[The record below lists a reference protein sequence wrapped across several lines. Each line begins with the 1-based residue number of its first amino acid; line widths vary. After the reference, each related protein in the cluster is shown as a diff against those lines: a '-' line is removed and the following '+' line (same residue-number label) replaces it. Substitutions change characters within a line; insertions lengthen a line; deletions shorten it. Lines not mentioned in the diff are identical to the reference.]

1 MRCARRPLPT
11 APSSAIATPDES
23 TSARWIGTRHTT
35 HSLQAPWRTHDH
47 PPPSRADDGAALVD
61 LWRRAV
67 DATHDFLS
75 AEDRQAIDAEV
86 AGFLP
91 QAPMTVAVDAQDRPL
106 GFMLI
111 DGTHMEAPFI
121 DPDVRGTGIGRQLLQ
136 HALTQHPQLSTDVNE
151 QNAQAVGFY
160 LRMGFVETGR
170 SPLDSQG
177 RPYPLIH
184 LRHNG

>member
-1 MRCARRPLPT
+1 M
-11 APSSAIATPDES
+11 
-23 TSARWIGTRHTT
+23 TT
-35 HSLQAPWRTHDH
+35 LR
-47 PPPSRADDGAALVD
+47 PSRATDGDALVD

-75 AEDRQAIDAEV
+75 VADRQAIDAEV

-91 QAPMTVAVDAQDRPL
+91 QAPLVVAADDQDQPQ

-111 DGTHMEAPFI
+111 DGSHMEALFI
-121 DPDVRGTGIGRQLLQ
+121 DPDVRGTGIGRQLLLR
-136 HALTQHPQLSTDVNE
+136 ALALHPQLTTDVNA

-160 LRMGFVETGR
+160 RRMGFTETGR

-184 LRHNG
+184 LRHQG

>member
-1 MRCARRPLPT
+1 M
-11 APSSAIATPDES
+11 
-23 TSARWIGTRHTT
+23 TT
-35 HSLQAPWRTHDH
+35 LR
-47 PPPSRADDGAALVD
+47 PSRATDGDALVD

-75 AEDRQAIDAEV
+75 AEDRQAIDTEV

-91 QAPMTVAVDAQDRPL
+91 QAPLVVAVDDQDRPQ

-111 DGTHMEAPFI
+111 DGSHMEALFI
-121 DPDVRGTGIGRQLLQ
+121 DPDVRGTGIGRQLLL
-136 HALTQHPQLSTDVNE
+136 HAVARHPQLTTDVNT

-160 LRMGFVETGR
+160 QRMGFTETGR
-170 SPLDSQG
+170 SPVDSQG

-184 LRHNG
+184 LRHQG

>member
-1 MRCARRPLPT
+1 M
-11 APSSAIATPDES
+11 
-23 TSARWIGTRHTT
+23 TT
-35 HSLQAPWRTHDH
+35 LR
-47 PPPSRADDGAALVD
+47 PSRTTDSDALVD

-75 AEDRQAIDAEV
+75 AEDRQAIDTEV

-91 QAPMTVAVDAQDRPL
+91 QAPLIVAVDDQDRPQ

-111 DGTHMEAPFI
+111 DGSHMEALFI
-121 DPDVRGTGIGRQLLQ
+121 DPDVRGTGVGRQLLL
-136 HALTQHPQLSTDVNE
+136 HAVALHPQLTTDVNA

-160 LRMGFVETGR
+160 QRMGFTETGR
-170 SPLDSQG
+170 SPMDSQG

-184 LRHNG
+184 LRHRG

>member
-1 MRCARRPLPT
+1 M
-11 APSSAIATPDES
+11 
-23 TSARWIGTRHTT
+23 TT
-35 HSLQAPWRTHDH
+35 LR
-47 PPPSRADDGAALVD
+47 PSRPTDGDALVD

-75 AEDRQAIDAEV
+75 AEDRQAIDTEV

-91 QAPMTVAVDAQDRPL
+91 QAPLVVAVDDQDRPQ

-111 DGTHMEAPFI
+111 DGSHMEALFI
-121 DPDVRGTGIGRQLLQ
+121 DPDVRGTGIGRQLLL
-136 HALTQHPQLSTDVNE
+136 HAVGLHPQLTTDVNA

-160 LRMGFVETGR
+160 QRMGFTEAGR
-170 SPLDSQG
+170 SPVDSQG

-184 LRHNG
+184 LRHQG

>member
-1 MRCARRPLPT
+1 MPT
-11 APSSAIATPDES
+11 L
-23 TSARWIGTRHTT
+23 R
-35 HSLQAPWRTHDH
+35 
-47 PPPSRADDGAALVD
+47 PSRATDGDALVD

-75 AEDRQAIDAEV
+75 AADRQAIDAEV

-91 QAPMTVAVDAQDRPL
+91 QAPLVVAVDDQDQPQ

-111 DGTHMEAPFI
+111 DGSHMEALFI
-121 DPDVRGTGIGRQLLQ
+121 DPDVRGTGIGRQFVRGTGIGRQLLL
-136 HALTQHPQLSTDVNE
+136 HALALHPQLSTDVNA

-160 LRMGFVETGR
+160 RRMGFTETGR

-184 LRHNG
+184 LRHQG